1 MLSTTVI
8 LLLSLLALSVAAAA
22 SVGILGLALSELFS
36 PLPLANAIGELAW
49 GTSAEFLLVAIPLY
63 VLMGE
68 LLVSSGVAGRMYG
81 AVSKWVSW
89 LPGGLM
95 NANIGA
101 SALFSATSGSSVAT
115 AATISTLALPE
126 QRKAGYNAPLFL
138 GSIAAGGTL
147 GILIPPSINMIVFAL
162 IANVSVPK
170 LYLAATLPAVVLT
183 SLFMLAI
190 IGACMV
196 RPGLAGERPVVTWR
210 ERIES
215 LPHLGPPLAIFV
227 LVIGVI
233 YGGIATASESAA
245 LGVIAA
251 LLLAWYKKA
260 LTIAT
265 LRRAF
270 ESTMRTTGM
279 IILITLSAF
288 FLNFVLS
295 SIGLTTMLVEF
306 VTSLELSALGTMLA
320 IILFYILLGCF
331 MDTLAMLVTTAPLT
345 VPIVVALGFDPI
357 WFGVM
362 LILLCEMGQLTPPF
376 GMNLFVVHSIRGEG
390 KFIDVIY
397 GALPFFLIL
406 LLMLGILLAFPQL
419 ALWLPLQMSSVS

>member
-1 MLSTTVI
+1 MLSFTVI
-8 LLLSLLALSVAAAA
+8 LLLSLLALSVTAAA
-22 SVGILGLALSELFS
+22 SVGVLGLALAELYS
-36 PLPLANAIGELAW
+36 PLPLANAMGELAW
-49 GTSAEFLLVAIPLY
+49 GSSAEFLLVAIPLY

-68 LLVSSGVAGRMYG
+68 LLVCSGVAGRMYG

-126 QRKAGYNAPLFL
+126 QRKSGYNAPLFL

-170 LYLAATLPAVVLT
+170 LYLAATVPALVLT
-183 SLFMLAI
+183 GMFVLLIVVVSLM
-190 IGACMV
+190 
-196 RPGLAGERPVVTWR
+196 RPELAGERVAVTWR
-210 ERIES
+210 DRIES
-215 LPHLGPPLAIFV
+215 LPHLLPPLGIFV

-251 LLLAWYKKA
+251 FLLAWYKGA
-260 LTIAT
+260 LNTST
-265 LRRAF
+265 MRRAF

-279 IILITLSAF
+279 IILITLCAF

-295 SIGLTTMLVEF
+295 SIGLTTALVDF
-306 VTSLELSALGTMLA
+306 VVGLELSPMGTMLA
-320 IILFYILLGCF
+320 LIVFYILLGCF

-345 VPIVVALGFDPI
+345 VPIVVAMGFDPI

-376 GMNLFVVHSIRGEG
+376 GINLFVVQSIRGEG

-397 GALPFFLIL
+397 GALPFCLALLTMLMIL
-406 LLMLGILLAFPQL
+406 LFAPQV
-419 ALWLPLQMSSVS
+419 ALWLPSQFSVS

>member
-1 MLSTTVI
+1 MLTLTIS
-8 LLLSLLALSVAAAA
+8 LLFGLLALSVTAAAT
-22 SVGILGLALSELFS
+22 VGLLGVTLAEGYS
-36 PLPLANAIGELAW
+36 PLSLVNAMGELAW
-49 GTSAEFLLVAIPLY
+49 GSSSEFLLVAIPLC

-68 LLVSSGVAGRMYG
+68 LLVSSGVAGQMYG

-147 GILIPPSINMIVFAL
+147 GILIPPSINMIVYAL

-170 LYLAATLPAVVLT
+170 LYLAATLPGLLLLVLFIT
-183 SLFMLAI
+183 V
-190 IGACMV
+190 IGGLCLW
-196 RPGLAGERPVVTWR
+196 RPALAGGRQSVSWAERLAV
-210 ERIES
+210 
-215 LPHLGPPLAIFV
+215 LPHLLPPLAIFA

-245 LGVIAA
+245 LGVVAA
-251 LLLAWYKKA
+251 MLLCLAKGA
-260 LTIAT
+260 LSWAM
-265 LRRAF
+265 LGRAF
-270 ESTMRTTGM
+270 EATLRTTGM

-295 SIGLTTMLVEF
+295 SIGMTTMLVDA
-306 VTSLELSALGTMLA
+306 VQGLDLPPLGMMLA
-320 IILFYILLGCF
+320 IIAFYILLGCF

-345 VPIVVALGFDPI
+345 VPIVVALGYDPV
-357 WFGVM
+357 WFGIM
-362 LILLCEMGQLTPPF
+362 LIVLCEMGQLTPPF
-376 GMNLFVVHSIRGEG
+376 GMNLFVVHSVRGEG
-390 KFIDVIY
+390 RFMDVVV
-397 GALPFFLIL
+397 GVLPFLVALLAMIAL
-406 LLMLGILLAFPQL
+406 LLAVPGLAM
-419 ALWLPLQMSSVS
+419 WLPGAMSGK

>member
-1 MLSTTVI
+1 MLSFTVI
-8 LLLSLLALSVAAAA
+8 LLLSLLALSVTAAA
-22 SVGILGLALSELFS
+22 SVGVLGLALAELYS
-36 PLPLANAIGELAW
+36 PLPLANAMGELAW
-49 GTSAEFLLVAIPLY
+49 GSSAEFLLVAIPLY

-68 LLVSSGVAGRMYG
+68 LLVCSGVAGRMYG

-126 QRKAGYNAPLFL
+126 QRKSGYNAPLFL

-170 LYLAATLPAVVLT
+170 LYLAATVPALVLSGMFVLLIVVV
-183 SLFMLAI
+183 SLM
-190 IGACMV
+190 
-196 RPGLAGERPVVTWR
+196 RPELAGERVAVTWR
-210 ERIES
+210 DRIDS
-215 LPHLGPPLAIFV
+215 LPHLLPPLGIFV

-251 LLLAWYKKA
+251 FLLAWYKGA
-260 LTIAT
+260 LNTST
-265 LRRAF
+265 MRRAF

-279 IILITLSAF
+279 IILITLCAF

-295 SIGLTTMLVEF
+295 SIGLTTALVDF
-306 VTSLELSALGTMLA
+306 VVGLELSPMGTMLA
-320 IILFYILLGCF
+320 LIVFYILLGCF

-345 VPIVVALGFDPI
+345 VPIVVAMGFDPI

-376 GMNLFVVHSIRGEG
+376 GINLFVVQSIRGEG

-397 GALPFFLIL
+397 GALPFCLALLAMLMIL
-406 LLMLGILLAFPQL
+406 LFAPQV
-419 ALWLPLQMSSVS
+419 ALWLPSQFSVS

>member
-1 MLSTTVI
+1 MLSVTVT
-8 LLLSLLALSVAAAA
+8 LLLGLLALSVTAAA
-22 SVGILGLALSELFS
+22 SVGILGIALAELYS
-36 PLPLANAIGELAW
+36 PLSLTNALGELAW
-49 GTSAEFLLVAIPLY
+49 GSSAEFLLVAIPLY

-68 LLVSSGVAGRMYG
+68 LLVSSGVAGKMYG

-101 SALFSATSGSSVAT
+101 SALFAATSGSSVAT

-126 QRKAGYNAPLFL
+126 QKKSGYGAPLFL

-170 LYLAATLPAVVLT
+170 LYLAATVPALILT
-183 SLFMLAI
+183 SLFILLI
-190 IGACMV
+190 VCACLI
-196 RPGLAGERPVVTWR
+196 RPGLAGTRLSVTR
-210 ERIES
+210 QERIRS
-215 LPHLGPPLAIFV
+215 LPHLLPPLAIFG

-251 LLLAWYKKA
+251 LALAGCKGA
-260 LTIAT
+260 LSIRM
-265 LRRAF
+265 LRQAF

-295 SIGLTTMLVEF
+295 SIGLTTTLVDF
-306 VTSLELSALGTMLA
+306 VTSLSLSPLGTMLA
-320 IILFYILLGCF
+320 IIVFYLILGCF

-345 VPIVVALGFDPI
+345 VPIVVAMGFDPV
-357 WFGVM
+357 WFGVVM
-362 LILLCEMGQLTPPF
+362 ILLCEMGQLTPPF
-376 GMNLFVVHSIRGEG
+376 GMNLFVVQSIRAEG
-390 KFIDVIY
+390 QFMDVVY
-397 GALPFFLIL
+397 GILPFCLAL
-406 LLMLGILLAFPQL
+406 LLMLALMLMFPEL
-419 ALWLPLQMSSVS
+419 ALWLPFHVAVS

>member
-1 MLSTTVI
+1 MLSFTVI
-8 LLLSLLALSVAAAA
+8 LLLSLLALSVTAAAT
-22 SVGILGLALSELFS
+22 VGVLGLALSELFS
-36 PLPLANAIGELAW
+36 PLPLTNALGELAW
-49 GTSAEFLLVAIPLY
+49 GSSAEFLLVAIPLY

-68 LLVSSGVAGRMYG
+68 LLVCSGIAGRMYG
-81 AVSKWVSW
+81 AVSKWVAW

-170 LYLAATLPAVVLT
+170 LYLAATLPALLLT
-183 SLFMLAI
+183 SMFVMVI
-190 IGACMV
+190 IIVSFV
-196 RPGLAGERPVVTWR
+196 RPSVSGKRVKFTWR
-210 ERIES
+210 DRIDS
-215 LPHLGPPLAIFV
+215 LPHLLPPLGIFV

-233 YGGIATASESAA
+233 YSGMATASESAA

-251 LLLAWYKKA
+251 LILAGAKGS
-260 LTIAT
+260 LNMAT
-265 LRRAF
+265 LRHAF

-295 SIGLTTMLVEF
+295 SIGLTTQLVDF
-306 VTSLELSALGTMLA
+306 VTSLDLSPIGTMLA
-320 IILFYILLGCF
+320 LIAFYILLGCF
-331 MDTLAMLVTTAPLT
+331 MDTLAMMVMTAPLT
-345 VPIVVALGFDPI
+345 VPIVVAMGFDPI

-362 LILLCEMGQLTPPF
+362 MILLCEMGQLTPPF
-376 GMNLFVVHSIRGEG
+376 GINLFVVQSIRGEG
-390 KFIDVIY
+390 KFIEMII
-397 GALPFFLIL
+397 GALPFCLIL
-406 LLMLGILLAFPQL
+406 LIMLGLLLIAPEI
-419 ALWLPLQMSSVS
+419 ALWLPAQFSVS

>member
-1 MLSTTVI
+1 MLSFTVV
-8 LLLSLLALSVAAAA
+8 LLLGLLTLSVTAAAT
-22 SVGILGLALSELFS
+22 VGVLGLALSEIFS
-36 PLPLANAIGELAW
+36 PLPLTNALGELAW
-49 GTSAEFLLVAIPLY
+49 GSSAEFLLVAIPLY

-68 LLVSSGVAGRMYG
+68 LLVCSGIAGRMYG
-81 AVSKWVSW
+81 AVSKWVTW

-126 QRKAGYNAPLFL
+126 QRKSGYNAPLFL

-170 LYLAATLPAVVLT
+170 LYLAATVPALILTLMFVLVIVGVA
-183 SLFMLAI
+183 L
-190 IGACMV
+190 V
-196 RPGLAGERPVVTWR
+196 KPGISGKPVKVTWR

-215 LPHLGPPLAIFV
+215 LPHLLPPLGIFV

-233 YGGIATASESAA
+233 YSGIATASESAA

-251 LLLAWYKKA
+251 LILAGIKGA
-260 LTIAT
+260 LNLNT
-265 LRRAF
+265 LRHAF

-295 SIGLTTMLVEF
+295 SIGLTTQLVDF
-306 VTSLELSALGTMLA
+306 VTGLNLSPMGTMLA
-320 IILFYILLGCF
+320 LIAFYILLGCF
-331 MDTLAMLVTTAPLT
+331 MDTLAMMVMTAPLT
-345 VPIVVALGFDPI
+345 VPIIVALGFDPI

-362 LILLCEMGQLTPPF
+362 MILLCEMGQLTPPF
-376 GMNLFVVHSIRGEG
+376 GINLFVVHSIRGEG
-390 KFIDVIY
+390 KFLDVII
-397 GALPFFLIL
+397 GAVPFCLVL
-406 LLMLGILLAFPQL
+406 LLMLAMLLIAPEI
-419 ALWLPLQMSSVS
+419 ALWLPSLFSVS

>member
-1 MLSTTVI
+1 MLTLTLSM
-8 LLLSLLALSVAAAA
+8 LLGLLALSVTAAAT
-22 SVGILGLALSELFS
+22 VGLLGLTLAGFHS
-36 PLPLANAIGELAW
+36 PLSLANAMGELAW

-89 LPGGLM
+89 LPGGLL

-126 QRKAGYNAPLFL
+126 QKKGGYHAPLFL

-147 GILIPPSINMIVFAL
+147 GILIPPSINMIVYAL

-170 LYLAATLPAVVLT
+170 LYLAATLPGLLLT
-183 SLFMLAI
+183 GLFMALI
-190 IGACMV
+190 VGMCLR
-196 RPGLAGERPVVTWR
+196 RPSLAGQKPKVSWP
-210 ERIES
+210 ERIAV
-215 LPHLGPPLAIFV
+215 LPHLVPPLAIFV

-245 LGVIAA
+245 LGVVAA
-251 LLLAWYKKA
+251 MLLCVWNGA
-260 LTIAT
+260 LSWEM
-265 LRRAF
+265 LGRAF
-270 ESTMRTTGM
+270 EATLRTTGM
-279 IILITLSAF
+279 IILITLAAF

-295 SIGLTTMLVEF
+295 SIGLTTRLVAT
-306 VTSLELSALGTMLA
+306 VSALDLPPLGMMLA
-320 IILFYILLGCF
+320 IILFYIILGCF

-345 VPIVVALGFDPI
+345 VPIVVSLGYDPV

-362 LILLCEMGQLTPPF
+362 LIVLCEMGQLTPPF
-376 GMNLFVVHSIRGEG
+376 GMNLFVVHSVRGEG
-390 KFIDVIY
+390 RFMDVVV
-397 GALPFFLIL
+397 GVLPFLAVL
-406 LLMLGILLAFPQL
+406 LLMIVLLLAVPQL
-419 ALWLPLQMSSVS
+419 ALWLPGWMSK

>member
-1 MLSTTVI
+1 MLTLTI
-8 LLLSLLALSVAAAA
+8 LMLLGLLALSVTAAAT
-22 SVGILGLALSELFS
+22 VGLLGVTLAGAYS
-36 PLPLANAIGELAW
+36 PLSLVNAMGELAW
-49 GTSAEFLLVAIPLY
+49 GTSSEFLLVAIPLY

-68 LLVSSGVAGRMYG
+68 LLVSSGVAGQMYG

-147 GILIPPSINMIVFAL
+147 GILIPPSINMIVYAL

-170 LYLAATLPAVVLT
+170 LYLAATLPGLLLVC
-183 SLFMLAI
+183 LFILLI
-190 IGACMV
+190 VGLCLW
-196 RPGLAGERPVVTWR
+196 RPGLAGSRPSVSWA
-210 ERIES
+210 ERIAA
-215 LPHLGPPLAIFV
+215 LPHLVPPLAIFA

-245 LGVIAA
+245 LGVVA
-251 LLLAWYKKA
+251 
-260 LTIAT
+260 AT
-265 LRRAF
+265 LLCAAKGALSWNMLSRAF
-270 ESTMRTTGM
+270 EATLRTTGM
-279 IILITLSAF
+279 IILITLAAF

-295 SIGLTTMLVEF
+295 SVGLTTMLVDA
-306 VTSLELSALGTMLA
+306 VKGLDLPPLGMMLA
-320 IILFYILLGCF
+320 IIAFYILLGCF

-345 VPIVVALGFDPI
+345 VPIVVALGYDPV
-357 WFGVM
+357 WFGIM
-362 LILLCEMGQLTPPF
+362 LIVLCEMGQLTPPF
-376 GMNLFVVHSIRGEG
+376 GMNLFVVHSVRGEG
-390 KFIDVIY
+390 KFMDVVI
-397 GALPFFLIL
+397 GVLPFLAVLLVMIAL
-406 LLMLGILLAFPQL
+406 LLAVPQL
-419 ALWLPLQMSSVS
+419 ATWLPAAMSGR

>member
-1 MLSTTVI
+1 MLTLTISM
-8 LLLSLLALSVAAAA
+8 LLGLLALSVTAAAT
-22 SVGILGLALSELFS
+22 VGLLGVTLAGAYS
-36 PLPLANAIGELAW
+36 PLSLVNAMGELAW
-49 GTSAEFLLVAIPLY
+49 GTSSEFLLVAIPLY

-68 LLVSSGVAGRMYG
+68 LLVSSGVAGQMYG

-147 GILIPPSINMIVFAL
+147 GILIPPSINMIVYAL

-170 LYLAATLPAVVLT
+170 LYLAATLPGLLLVC
-183 SLFMLAI
+183 LFILLI
-190 IGACMV
+190 VGLCLW
-196 RPGLAGERPVVTWR
+196 RPGLAGSRPSISWA
-210 ERIES
+210 ERIAA
-215 LPHLGPPLAIFV
+215 LPHLVPPLAIFV

-245 LGVIAA
+245 LGVVA
-251 LLLAWYKKA
+251 
-260 LTIAT
+260 AT
-265 LRRAF
+265 LLCAAKGALSWNMLSRAF
-270 ESTMRTTGM
+270 EATLRTTGM
-279 IILITLSAF
+279 IILITLAAF

-295 SIGLTTMLVEF
+295 SVGLTTMLVDT
-306 VTSLELSALGTMLA
+306 VKGLDLPPLGMMLA
-320 IILFYILLGCF
+320 IIAFYLLLGCF

-345 VPIVVALGFDPI
+345 VPIVVALGYDPV
-357 WFGVM
+357 WFGIM
-362 LILLCEMGQLTPPF
+362 LIVLCEMGQLTPPF
-376 GMNLFVVHSIRGEG
+376 GMNLFVVHSVRGEG
-390 KFIDVIY
+390 KFMDVVI
-397 GALPFFLIL
+397 GVLPFLAVLLVMIAL
-406 LLMLGILLAFPQL
+406 LLAVPQL
-419 ALWLPLQMSSVS
+419 ATWLPAEMSGR

>member
-1 MLSTTVI
+1 MLSFTVV
-8 LLLSLLALSVAAAA
+8 LLLGLLTLSVTAAAT
-22 SVGILGLALSELFS
+22 VGVLGLALSEIFS
-36 PLPLANAIGELAW
+36 PLPLTNALGELAW
-49 GTSAEFLLVAIPLY
+49 GSSAEFLLVAIPLY

-68 LLVSSGVAGRMYG
+68 LLVCSGIAGRMYG
-81 AVSKWVSW
+81 AVSKWVTW

-126 QRKAGYNAPLFL
+126 QRKSGYNAPLFL

-170 LYLAATLPAVVLT
+170 LYLAATVPALILTLMFVLVIVGVA
-183 SLFMLAI
+183 L
-190 IGACMV
+190 V
-196 RPGLAGERPVVTWR
+196 KPGISGKPVKVTWR

-215 LPHLGPPLAIFV
+215 LPHLLPPLGIFV

-233 YGGIATASESAA
+233 YSGIATASESAA

-251 LLLAWYKKA
+251 LILAGIKGA
-260 LTIAT
+260 LNLNT

-295 SIGLTTMLVEF
+295 SIGLTTQLVDF
-306 VTSLELSALGTMLA
+306 VTGLNLSPMGTMLA
-320 IILFYILLGCF
+320 LIAFYILLGCF
-331 MDTLAMLVTTAPLT
+331 MDTLAMMVMTAPLT
-345 VPIVVALGFDPI
+345 VPIIVALGFDPI

-362 LILLCEMGQLTPPF
+362 MILLCEMGQLTPPF
-376 GMNLFVVHSIRGEG
+376 GINLFVVHSIRGEG
-390 KFIDVIY
+390 KFLDVII
-397 GALPFFLIL
+397 GAVPFCLVL
-406 LLMLGILLAFPQL
+406 LLMLAMLLIAPEI
-419 ALWLPLQMSSVS
+419 ALWLPSLFSVS

>member
-1 MLSTTVI
+1 MLSFTV
-8 LLLSLLALSVAAAA
+8 LLLLGLLAMSVTAAAT
-22 SVGILGLALSELFS
+22 VGVLGLALSELFS
-36 PLPLANAIGELAW
+36 PLPLSNAIGELAW
-49 GTSAEFLLVAIPLY
+49 GSSAEFLLVAIPLY

-68 LLVSSGVAGRMYG
+68 LLVCSGIAGRMYG

-170 LYLAATLPAVVLT
+170 LYLAATVPALILT
-183 SLFMLAI
+183 TMFGLLI
-190 IGACMV
+190 IGISIV
-196 RPGLAGERPVVTWR
+196 RPSVAGKRVQVTWQ

-215 LPHLGPPLAIFV
+215 LPHLLPPLVIFA

-233 YGGIATASESAA
+233 YSGVATASESAA

-251 LLLAWYKKA
+251 LGLAWSKRA
-260 LTIAT
+260 LSLTT
-265 LRRAF
+265 LRHAF

-295 SIGLTTMLVEF
+295 SIGLTTELVDF
-306 VTSLELSALGTMLA
+306 VVGLQLSPMGTMLA
-320 IILFYILLGCF
+320 LIAFYILLGCF
-331 MDTLAMLVTTAPLT
+331 MDTLAMMVMTAPLT
-345 VPIVVALGFDPI
+345 VPIVVAMGFDPI

-376 GMNLFVVHSIRGEG
+376 GINLFVVQSIRAEG
-390 KFIDVIY
+390 KFIDVII
-397 GALPFFLIL
+397 GALPFCLV
-406 LLMLGILLAFPQL
+406 LLALLGMLLVLPQI
-419 ALWLPLQMSSVS
+419 ALWLPSQFSVS

>member
-1 MLSTTVI
+1 MLTLTISM
-8 LLLSLLALSVAAAA
+8 LFGLLALSVTAAAT
-22 SVGILGLALSELFS
+22 VGLLGVTLAEGYS
-36 PLPLANAIGELAW
+36 PLSLVNAMGELAW
-49 GTSAEFLLVAIPLY
+49 GSSSEFLLVAIPLY

-68 LLVSSGVAGRMYG
+68 LLVSSGVAGQMYG

-147 GILIPPSINMIVFAL
+147 GILIPPSINMIVYAL

-170 LYLAATLPAVVLT
+170 LYLAATLPGLLLLVLFIT
-183 SLFMLAI
+183 V
-190 IGACMV
+190 IGGLCLW
-196 RPGLAGERPVVTWR
+196 RPALAGGRQSVSWAERLAV
-210 ERIES
+210 
-215 LPHLGPPLAIFV
+215 LPHLLPPLAIFA

-245 LGVIAA
+245 LGVVAA
-251 LLLAWYKKA
+251 MLLCLAKSA
-260 LTIAT
+260 LSWAM
-265 LRRAF
+265 LGRAF
-270 ESTMRTTGM
+270 EATLRTTGM

-295 SIGLTTMLVEF
+295 SIGMTTMLVDA
-306 VTSLELSALGTMLA
+306 VQGLDLPPLGMMLA
-320 IILFYILLGCF
+320 IIAFYILLGCF

-345 VPIVVALGFDPI
+345 VPIVVALGYDPV
-357 WFGVM
+357 WFGIM
-362 LILLCEMGQLTPPF
+362 LIVLCEMGQLTPPF
-376 GMNLFVVHSIRGEG
+376 GMNLFVVHSVRGEG
-390 KFIDVIY
+390 RFMDVVV
-397 GALPFFLIL
+397 GVLPFLVALLAMIAL
-406 LLMLGILLAFPQL
+406 LLAVPGLAM
-419 ALWLPLQMSSVS
+419 WLPGAMSGK

>member
-1 MLSTTVI
+1 MLLTTLT
-8 LLLSLLALSVAAAA
+8 LLLGLLTLSVAAGA
-22 SVGILGLALSELFS
+22 SVGILSLSLSALFS

-49 GTSAEFLLVAIPLY
+49 GSSAEFLLVAIPLY

-68 LLVSSGVAGRMYG
+68 LLVSSGVAGRMYE

-89 LPGGLM
+89 LPGGLL

-101 SALFSATSGSSVAT
+101 SALFAATSGSSVAT

-126 QRKAGYNAPLFL
+126 QRKAGYHAPLFL

-170 LYLAATLPAVVLT
+170 LYLAATVPALVLT
-183 SLFMLAI
+183 AMFVAFIVLA
-190 IGACMV
+190 CTV
-196 RPGLAGERPVVTWR
+196 RPGFAGKRQTVSWKERLD
-210 ERIES
+210 S
-215 LPHLGPPLAIFV
+215 LPHLLPPLGIFV

-233 YGGIATASESAA
+233 YGGVATASESAA
-245 LGVIAA
+245 LGVVAA
-251 LLLAWYKKA
+251 LLLALYKKS
-260 LTIAT
+260 LTLAT
-265 LRRAF
+265 LLRAF

-279 IILITLSAF
+279 IIFITLSAF

-295 SIGLTTMLVEF
+295 SIGLTTMLVQF
-306 VTSLELSALGTMLA
+306 VTGLDLSPMGTMLA

-345 VPIVVALGFDPI
+345 VPIVVALGFDPV

-390 KFIDVIY
+390 RFVEMIY
-397 GALPFFLIL
+397 GALPFCLIL
-406 LLMLGILLAFPQL
+406 LLIMGLMLAVPQM
-419 ALWLPLQMSSVS
+419 ALWLPTYMSAT